1 MRYTPRIVSD
11 GTRSADEYIEANR
24 RHWDEVVAV
33 HTASEFYDVAAF
45 KAGERRLKPVELAE
59 LGNVSGKTLLHLQCH
74 FGIDTLCWARDEG
87 AIVTGADFSE
97 QAIETARALADELGI
112 DARFV
117 CSNIY
122 DLPRNLDG
130 QFDIVFTSYGA
141 LCWLPDLRRWAQ
153 IAAHFVKPG
162 GTFYIAEFHP
172 MSLVFDNEGA
182 TDDLRV
188 RYPYFRTGEPQV
200 YEGVGTYTDRSVPL
214 EHRRTYE
221 FEYPIGD
228 VVTALIDAGLR
239 IEHLHEFP
247 FSTYQF
253 LSITQQRPDG
263 TVRLTKHDGCVP
275 LLFSVKATK
284 PA

>member
-1 MRYTPRIVSD
+1 VSEPKSS
-11 GTRSADEYIEANR
+11 TDEYIEANR

-59 LGNVSGKTLLHLQCH
+59 LGDVRGKTLLHLQCH

-87 AIVTGADFSE
+87 AIVTGADFSVN
-97 QAIETARALADELGI
+97 AVETARALADEMGI

-122 DLPRNLDG
+122 ELPQNLDG
-130 QFDIVFTSYGA
+130 QFDIVFTSYGV
-141 LCWLPDLRRWAQ
+141 LHWLPDLPRWARV
-153 IAAHFVKPG
+153 AAHFVKPG

-172 MSLVFDNEGA
+172 ISLIFDDE
-182 TDDLRV
+182 DDVTELRV
-188 RYPYFRTGEPQV
+188 RYPYFPRAEPLV
-200 YEGVGTYTDRSVPL
+200 FDHAGTYAADRSVPL
-214 EHRRTYE
+214 ANRRTYE
-221 FEYPIGD
+221 FPHPVSD

-239 IEHLHEFP
+239 IEFLHEFP
-247 FSTYQF
+247 FSTSKF
-253 LSITQQRPDG
+253 LPFTEKLPDG
-263 TVRLTKHDGCVP
+263 SVRLTKHDGCVP